1 MWASI
6 CLIAA
11 FVPLG
16 AYALFAAVL
25 DAVVALA
32 MCGTL
37 ATLALLCLAEA
48 FHRWSYFDLDRR
60 MLARFGNPAH
70 GAEIAACLGYTLLAT
85 DEARLVDQLT
95 FLPNSQALIREFLQ
109 MASAP
114 RMWEVARIAAEGA
127 AQSQGGGLKT
137 QRPAI
142 MVATTSA
149 SRSSQGSRSR
159 TTRSA
164 A

>member
-1 MWASI
+1 VS
-6 CLIAA
+6 
-11 FVPLG
+11 
-16 AYALFAAVL
+16 ALESRL
-25 DAVVALA
+25 SESLQEALREI
-32 MCGTL
+32 L
-37 ATLALLCLAEA
+37 RVERSLVEA
-48 FHRWSYFDLDRR
+48 GDRR

-70 GAEIAACLGYTLLAT
+70 GAEIASRLGYTLLAT

-137 QRPAI
+137 QRPATI
-142 MVATTSA
+142 VATTCA
-149 SRSSQGSRSR
+149 SRSSQGSRSS